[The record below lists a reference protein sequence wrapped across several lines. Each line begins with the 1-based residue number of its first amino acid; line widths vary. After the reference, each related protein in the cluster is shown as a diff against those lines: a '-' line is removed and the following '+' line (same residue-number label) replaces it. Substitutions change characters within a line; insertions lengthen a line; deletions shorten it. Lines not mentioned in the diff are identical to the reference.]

1 MQGVGTVTEGM
12 EPWLKELL
20 EAGADGKKITEK
32 QSRIVR
38 AAIEMF
44 AEKGYAASST
54 SEIAQRAGVAEGTIF
69 RHYKTKKDLLLA
81 IATPALARLIAPF
94 VMREFRGVLNADYK
108 SFDQFLR
115 ALIENRVAFVRQNK
129 SLFKILV
136 QELPFHEDLQRQFR
150 EAILPLVMERVER
163 ILNRFK
169 AEGKLRDLPNLT
181 ILRLTASAIFGYMIG
196 HTWNASRQEN
206 VWNDE
211 AEREA
216 TIEFLVRGLT

>member
-1 MQGVGTVTEGM
+1 MTEQM

-20 EAGADGKKITEK
+20 EAGSDGKKVTEK

-94 VMREFRGVLNADYK
+94 VMREFRGVLSADYE
-108 SFDQFLR
+108 SFESFLR
-115 ALIENRVAFVRQNK
+115 ALIDNRIEFVKQNI

-136 QELPFHEDLQRQFR
+136 QELPFHSDLQERFR
-150 EAILPLVMERVER
+150 EAILPLVLERVER
-163 ILNRFK
+163 ILDRFK
-169 AEGKLRDLPNLT
+169 AEGKLRDLPNVTL
-181 ILRLTASAIFGYMIG
+181 IRLIVSAVFGYVLG
-196 HTWNASRQEN
+196 RTWSEARGEDR
-206 VWNDE
+206 WNDE

-216 TIEFLVRGLT
+216 TIAFLVRGLT